1 MEKERSVADQRR
13 GAGEERGLVSEG
25 DPELGSKFCFVA
37 LNKETLLKSVKFM
50 WVLEH

>member
-37 LNKETLLKSVKFM
+37 FAMLTEIREPVFK
-50 WVLEH
+50 